1 MEPEIWNA
9 PGGQDRRWKRRKRS
23 GAASGAANAPAYL
36 RYVVVILAGLLVGT
50 FAWQGLQRVLHPPVK
65 IAAGHGVTG
74 GRPYTA
80 TDAALDS
87 GAPAWQSDF
96 TAALEAA
103 RASSAADNI
112 TAAEVEVDRAASIV
126 TSAKSQG
133 LGADPVFYLAGL
145 KSLEQVLD
153 THPENE
159 RLRDHVF
166 QARVELA
173 QLKARGGNAA
183 SKPKSFGEGSAG
195 GTAGGSDAEK
205 PLFNVGPGTVAPHA
219 VAIPGHVVFSS
230 PRAIA
235 AKQILN
241 PATLGGNYLDATLM
255 PDTSEVLLPPSTRG
269 FQDDV
274 RVEGLTIEGASQTLD
289 GFSWKDVTFVGMR
302 LRYEGGATSLKN
314 VKFVKCTFGF
324 KDDERGTKLIDAI
337 VMGEGSIVLG
347 ND

>member
-1 MEPEIWNA
+1 MT
-9 PGGQDRRWKRRKRS
+9 G
-23 GAASGAANAPAYL
+23 GAAVHGDGCGAGY
-36 RYVVVILAGLLVGT
+36 
-50 FAWQGLQRVLHPPVK
+50 
-65 IAAGHGVTG
+65 
-74 GRPYTA
+74 
-80 TDAALDS
+80 

-112 TAAEVEVDRAASIV
+112 TASEVEVDRAASIV

-183 SKPKSFGEGSAG
+183 SKPISFGGGNADG
-195 GTAGGSDAEK
+195 GTGSAEK

-219 VAIPGHVVFSS
+219 MAIPGHVVFSS

-235 AKQILN
+235 AKQVLN

-255 PDTSEVLLPPSTRG
+255 PDTSEVLLPPSTARISG
-269 FQDDV
+269 
-274 RVEGLTIEGASQTLD
+274 
-289 GFSWKDVTFVGMR
+289 
-302 LRYEGGATSLKN
+302 
-314 VKFVKCTFGF
+314 
-324 KDDERGTKLIDAI
+324 
-337 VMGEGSIVLG
+337 
-347 ND
+347 